1 MEDSRRAAQGVYPLD
16 GVEQR
21 KLPGAVSS
29 QRSGQQPRRVRKYTP
44 AGGYRSTPFLA
55 TALKGFQP
63 NLAYEVPG
71 LTRAGLPVQLP
82 PKAAGWAYRPV
93 PCG

>member
-44 AGGYRSTPFLA
+44 AGGYRSAPFLA

-71 LTRAGLPVQLP
+71 LTHAGLSVQLP
-82 PKAAGWAYRPV
+82 PKAAGWAYCPV